1 MELLAIRI
9 FTLLGNDKLFP
20 KVIVAIYTLASSV
33 GKLEFSDIL
42 IVVYLDGKKLYHNMI
57 LMCIPLFL

>member
-20 KVIVAIYTLASSV
+20 KVIVAIYTPTSSV
-33 GKLEFSDIL
+33 GKSGFSDIL
-42 IVVYLDGKKLYHNMI
+42 IVVYFDGKKLYHNMI
-57 LMCIPLFL
+57 LMCIP